1 MGTPIARSAFVQ
13 LLDDTLRAVTED
25 QYDDLTKMKDMFFQ
39 NVPSEKAW
47 EEYMDVSDLGD
58 ITEFNGKIEYLPM
71 YSGYRKVI
79 EPKEYAAGVQVQQKF
94 IEDNRYD
101 VLVNFAKKLM
111 KSAVRTQEKHAVGAF
126 NDAFSATYTYM
137 TTNEEGVALCSNSH
151 TTKVP
156 GVSTT
161 NGFDN
166 LATSALSKTSVAA
179 NRLLMKGFKS
189 SIGERIEIGENLSI
203 VCPEALRDTA
213 TEITGTPAGLYT
225 TDGTINT
232 EHGRTGVIPYA
243 RLDDNSSTNWFLV
256 DNDRM
261 KESLLWIDRKPLVHN
276 VSEDWDTYNM
286 LQKIR
291 GRWGYGVIDWR
302 WVFGSNV

>member
-1 MGTPIARSAFVQ
+1 MGTPIARSAFV
-13 LLDDTLRAVTED
+13 LLLSDTLREVTED
-25 QYDDLTKMKDMFFQ
+25 QYADLTKMKDIFFK

-47 EEYMDVSDLGD
+47 EEYLDVSDLGD
-58 ITEFNGKIEYLPM
+58 IREFNGKIEYLPV

-126 NDAFSATYTYM
+126 NDAFSASYTYM
-137 TTNEEGVALCSNSH
+137 TTNEEGVALCSDNH

-156 GVSTT
+156 GTSTSD
-161 NGFDN
+161 GFDN
-166 LATSALSKTSVAA
+166 LGTTALSKTSLAA
-179 NRLLMKGFKS
+179 SRILMKQFRS
-189 SIGERIEIGENLSI
+189 SIGERIEISENMSI
-203 VCPEALRDTA
+203 VVPEALRDTA
-213 TEITGTPAGLYT
+213 SEITGTPAGLYT

-232 EHGRTGVIPYA
+232 EHGRTGVIPYP
-243 RLDDNSSTNWFLV
+243 RLDDNSATNWFLV

-261 KESLLWIDRKPLVHN
+261 KESLLWIDRKPLVHD
-276 VSEDWDTYNM
+276 VTEDWDTYNM